1 MKRLFFRRI
10 AAFCC
15 AAVMLVSLAACSGV
29 DEQVLQKLNT
39 AAADPYCLRENHMW
53 FSSDWTV
60 TFTRDG
66 QQTSQQ
72 SSLAFLTQGG
82 RAPAQETTA
91 SQEGAVFSP
100 ETRIKHTL
108 TTEQGGTITEQ
119 EEVSFVLNP
128 QGWTSTGQA
137 EGQPQEGSWDD
148 GQYNQSVDE
157 AFSYLDMSLFLQNSS
172 VADYEQQESGGVLT
186 FSGNLTGEMIDHIVE
201 DYRLK
206 ERFSR
211 LGIELGE
218 MPANLHVAVTITVR
232 ENQEDVQVDLGEF
245 VSGWLQTLPE
255 YETVSIQ
262 ECVLPL
268 TRHYDADNLLET
280 SSSPFA

>member
-1 MKRLFFRRI
+1 M
-10 AAFCC
+10 
-15 AAVMLVSLAACSGV
+15 
-29 DEQVLQKLNT
+29 
-39 AAADPYCLRENHMW
+39 
-53 FSSDWTV
+53 
-60 TFTRDG
+60 
-66 QQTSQQ
+66 
-72 SSLAFLTQGG
+72 
-82 RAPAQETTA
+82 
-91 SQEGAVFSP
+91 
-100 ETRIKHTL
+100 
-108 TTEQGGTITEQ
+108 
-119 EEVSFVLNP
+119 
-128 QGWTSTGQA
+128 
-137 EGQPQEGSWDD
+137 
-148 GQYNQSVDE
+148 
-157 AFSYLDMSLFLQNSS
+157 DMSLFLQNSS

-262 ECVLPL
+262 ECVLTL